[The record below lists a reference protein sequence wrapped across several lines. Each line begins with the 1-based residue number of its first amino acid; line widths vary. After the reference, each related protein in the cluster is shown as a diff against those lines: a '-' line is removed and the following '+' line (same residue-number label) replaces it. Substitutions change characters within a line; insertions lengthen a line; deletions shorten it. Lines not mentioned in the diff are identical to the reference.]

1 MKVRFSSSKE
11 QDPTRD
17 GGLRVLYAPGKRV
30 AFRLRWY
37 LILLLVA
44 SPFLWFI
51 GKLAMGVFLVEAPA
65 RILQPTL
72 EIRALEGGQVQA
84 LAVEP
89 GDRVEAG
96 TSLVNLDNPD
106 LRARSAALAAG
117 LTGAPAN
124 PGTPEQ
130 AQRAAL
136 ERQLERS
143 RARARAL
150 EPLVSAGAATRGEL
164 NAARDQLDQR
174 QAELAAFDRS
184 LAPNPVLG
192 ADALRQQQ
200 ELDVI
205 RQRLDLLQVRAP
217 EAGRVRDI
225 EVATGENVGPGQL
238 LLRLIRDR
246 EPEIHVFL
254 NTHRIDLV
262 QPDQPLRLKLP
273 DGTWL
278 DARVSEVP
286 GSVSRLPP
294 DLRSPFGSN
303 ELGLLV
309 KVTTTQPLPPEWQ
322 IDNVPVTAR
331 FPNVL
336 QQWLAD
342 RQD

>member
-44 SPFLWFI
+44 SPFLWFV

-65 RILQPTL
+65 RILQPTV
-72 EIRALEGGQVQA
+72 EIRALEGGQVRA

-89 GDRVEAG
+89 GDRVKTG
-96 TSLVNLDNPD
+96 TVLVTLDSPE

-117 LTGAPAN
+117 LTEAPRSAAA
-124 PGTPEQ
+124 PEQ
-130 AQRAAL
+130 TQRQAL
-136 ERQLERS
+136 QRQLERS
-143 RARARAL
+143 RERVRAL
-150 EPLVSAGAATRGEL
+150 EPLVAAGTATRGEL

-174 QAELAAFDRS
+174 QAELAGFERS

-200 ELDVI
+200 ELNVI
-205 RQRLDLLQVRAP
+205 RQRLDLLQVQAP
-217 EAGRVRDI
+217 ESGQVRDI
-225 EVATGENVGPGQL
+225 EVSTGENVGPGQL
-238 LLRLIRDR
+238 LLRLARDQA
-246 EPEIHVFL
+246 PEIHVFL
-254 NTHRIDLV
+254 NTRRIDLA
-262 QPDQPLRLKLP
+262 QPGQTLRMKLP